1 MATIKRTETSNVT
14 WKEVLEIINSGKA
27 TEKLKPGTESTETL
41 KDGSRAVIAVAA
53 VDLYQ
58 NGEVI
63 FCFRNTVG
71 EDHRMNKEWTNK
83 GGWKDCK
90 MREYLNS
97 EILALLPDELVE
109 MLSPKKTI
117 QIQNGSTLECEDL
130 LFLPSEYEV
139 HGEEIYAKY
148 NGVDKQ
154 FPFYKERTN
163 RIVVDEDGDTT
174 WRWLASPYA
183 STTTYFCIVTSYG
196 DASYNSA
203 SYSFGVAPGF
213 AIRKS

>member
-1 MATIKRTETSNVT
+1 
-14 WKEVLEIINSGKA
+14 
-27 TEKLKPGTESTETL
+27 
-41 KDGSRAVIAVAA
+41 
-53 VDLYQ
+53 
-58 NGEVI
+58 
-63 FCFRNTVG
+63 
-71 EDHRMNKEWTNK
+71 
-83 GGWKDCK
+83 

-117 QIQNGSTLECEDL
+117 QIQNGATLECDDL

-154 FPFYKERTN
+154 FPFYEERTN

-183 STTTYFCIVTSYG
+183 SNTSGFCFVYSNGIAN
-196 DASYNSA
+196 DASA
-203 SYSFGVAPGF
+203 SNSFGVAPGF
-213 AIRKS
+213 IIRKS

>member
-1 MATIKRTETSNVT
+1 MATIKRTETSSVT
-14 WKEVLEIINSGKA
+14 WKEVQEIINSGKA
-27 TEKLKPGTESTETL
+27 AEQLKPGTEIAEIL

-71 EDHRMNKEWTNK
+71 KEHRMNKEWTNK
-83 GGWKDCK
+83 GGWKDCE

-97 EILALLPDELVE
+97 EILALLPDDLVE

-117 QIQNGSTLECEDL
+117 QMQNGATFECEDL

-139 HGEEIYAKY
+139 HGEEIFAKY

-154 FPFYKERTN
+154 FPLYEERMN

-174 WRWLASPYA
+174 WRWLASPGA
-183 STTTYFCIVTSYG
+183 SSTTYFCYVSYSG
-196 DASYNSA
+196 LAGSDGASH
-203 SYSFGVAPGF
+203 SFGVAPGF
-213 AIRKS
+213 VIRKS

>member
-1 MATIKRTETSNVT
+1 MATIKRTETSDTT
-14 WKEVLEIINSGKA
+14 WKAVQEIINSGKA
-27 TEKLKPGTESTETL
+27 AEQLKPGTEIAEIL

-83 GGWKDCK
+83 GGWKDCEL
-90 MREYLNS
+90 REYLNS

-117 QIQNGSTLECEDL
+117 QIQNGATLECEDL

-139 HGEEIYAKY
+139 HGEEVYAKY

-154 FPFYKERTN
+154 FPFYEERTN

-174 WRWLASPYA
+174 NWWLASP
-183 STTTYFCIVTSYG
+183 G
-196 DASYNSA
+196 ASYTTAFCLVSYLGLASPNYA
-203 SYSFGVAPGF
+203 SYSLGVAPGF
-213 AIRKS
+213 VIRKS

>member
-27 TEKLKPGTESTETL
+27 TEKLKPGTEITETL

-71 EDHRMNKEWTNK
+71 EDHR
-83 GGWKDCK
+83 
-90 MREYLNS
+90 S

-109 MLSPKKTI
+109 ILSPKKTI

-154 FPFYKERTN
+154 FPFYEERTN

-174 WRWLASPYA
+174 WRWLASP
-183 STTTYFCIVTSYG
+183 
-196 DASYNSA
+196 DASNATGFCYVSDDGYAYGSHASA
-203 SYSFGVAPGF
+203 SIGVAPGF
-213 AIRKS
+213 VIRKS

>member
-1 MATIKRTETSNVT
+1 
-14 WKEVLEIINSGKA
+14 
-27 TEKLKPGTESTETL
+27 
-41 KDGSRAVIAVAA
+41 
-53 VDLYQ
+53 
-58 NGEVI
+58 
-63 FCFRNTVG
+63 
-71 EDHRMNKEWTNK
+71 
-83 GGWKDCK
+83 
-90 MREYLNS
+90 
-97 EILALLPDELVE
+97 

-174 WRWLASPYA
+174 WRWLASPHA
-183 STTTYFCIVTSYG
+183 SSTTAVCRVSFSG
-196 DASYNSA
+196 DAGRSHASA
-203 SYSFGVAPGF
+203 SFGVAPGF

>member
-1 MATIKRTETSNVT
+1 MATIKRTETSSVT
-14 WKEVLEIINSGKA
+14 WKEVQEIINSGKA
-27 TEKLKPGTESTETL
+27 AEKLKVGTEITETL

-53 VDLYQ
+53 MDLYQ

-71 EDHRMNKEWTNK
+71 EDRRMNKEWTNK

-117 QIQNGSTLECEDL
+117 QIQNGATLECEDP

-154 FPFYKERTN
+154 FPFYEERIN

-174 WRWLASPYA
+174 WRWLASPSAGSTAYFCYVSYYGGADSSNA
-183 STTTYFCIVTSYG
+183 ST
-196 DASYNSA
+196 
-203 SYSFGVAPGF
+203 SFGVAPGF
-213 AIRKS
+213 VIRKS

>member
-1 MATIKRTETSNVT
+1 
-14 WKEVLEIINSGKA
+14 
-27 TEKLKPGTESTETL
+27 
-41 KDGSRAVIAVAA
+41 
-53 VDLYQ
+53 
-58 NGEVI
+58 
-63 FCFRNTVG
+63 
-71 EDHRMNKEWTNK
+71 
-83 GGWKDCK
+83 

-174 WRWLASPYA
+174 WRWLASPGA
-183 STTTYFCIVTSYG
+183 SNSTAFCGVSYDG
-196 DASYNSA
+196 DAYNYNA
-203 SYSFGVAPGF
+203 SDSFGVAPGF

>member
-1 MATIKRTETSNVT
+1 
-14 WKEVLEIINSGKA
+14 
-27 TEKLKPGTESTETL
+27 
-41 KDGSRAVIAVAA
+41 
-53 VDLYQ
+53 
-58 NGEVI
+58 
-63 FCFRNTVG
+63 
-71 EDHRMNKEWTNK
+71 
-83 GGWKDCK
+83 
-90 MREYLNS
+90 
-97 EILALLPDELVE
+97 

-174 WRWLASPYA
+174 WRWLASPSA
-183 STTTYFCIVTSYG
+183 SNTTYFCIVLNGGVADYNY
-196 DASYNSA
+196 ASN
-203 SYSFGVAPGF
+203 SFGVAPGF

>member
-27 TEKLKPGTESTETL
+27 TEKLKPGTEITETL

-130 LFLPSEYEV
+130 LFLPSEYV
-139 HGEEIYAKY
+139 
-148 NGVDKQ
+148 VLV
-154 FPFYKERTN
+154 RTGGWHL
-163 RIVVDEDGDTT
+163 RAPATPPTSAMSATT
-174 WRWLASPYA
+174 ALPATAAHPARLA
-183 STTTYFCIVTSYG
+183 
-196 DASYNSA
+196 
-203 SYSFGVAPGF
+203 
-213 AIRKS
+213 

>member
-27 TEKLKPGTESTETL
+27 TEKLKQGTEITEAL
-41 KDGSRAVIAVAA
+41 KDGSRGVIAVAA

-71 EDHRMNKEWTNK
+71 KDHRMNKEWTNK
-83 GGWKDCK
+83 GGWKDCE

-97 EILALLPDELVE
+97 EILALLPDDLVE

-117 QIQNGSTLECEDL
+117 QMQNGATFECEDL

-139 HGEEIYAKY
+139 HGEEIFAKY

-154 FPFYKERTN
+154 FPFYEERMK

-174 WRWLASPYA
+174 WRWLASPNAGNTTNFCLVGNNGTAGNANA
-183 STTTYFCIVTSYG
+183 S
-196 DASYNSA
+196 N
-203 SYSFGVAPGF
+203 SFGVAPGF
-213 AIRKS
+213 VIRKS

>member
-1 MATIKRTETSNVT
+1 MATIKRTETSSVT
-14 WKEVLEIINSGKA
+14 WKEVQEIINSGKA
-27 TEKLKPGTESTETL
+27 AEQLKPGTEIAEIL

-71 EDHRMNKEWTNK
+71 EEHRMNKEWTNK
-83 GGWKDCK
+83 GGWKDCE

-97 EILALLPDELVE
+97 EILALLPDDLVE

-117 QIQNGSTLECEDL
+117 QMQNGATFECEDL

-139 HGEEIYAKY
+139 HGKEIFAKY

-154 FPFYKERTN
+154 FPLYEERMN

-174 WRWLASPYA
+174 WRWLASPGA
-183 STTTYFCIVTSYG
+183 SIATHFCNVNSG
-196 DASYNSA
+196 GFAGSSGASS
-203 SYSFGVAPGF
+203 SFGVAPGF
-213 AIRKS
+213 VIRKS

>member
-14 WKEVLEIINSGKA
+14 WKEVQEIINSGKSA
-27 TEKLKPGTESTETL
+27 EQLKPGTEIEEIL

-83 GGWKDCK
+83 GGWKDCE

-117 QIQNGSTLECEDL
+117 QIQNGATLECDDL

-154 FPFYKERTN
+154 FPFYEERTN

-174 WRWLASPYA
+174 WRWLASPSA
-183 STTTYFCIVTSYG
+183 SSTTSFCNVGGSGYA
-196 DASYNSA
+196 DYDYA

-213 AIRKS
+213 VIRKS

>member
-1 MATIKRTETSNVT
+1 MATIKRTETSSVT
-14 WKEVLEIINSGKA
+14 WKEVQEIINSGKA
-27 TEKLKPGTESTETL
+27 AEQLKPGTEITEAL
-41 KDGSRAVIAVAA
+41 KDGSRGVIAVAA

-71 EDHRMNKEWTNK
+71 KDHRMNKEWTNK
-83 GGWKDCK
+83 GGWKDCE

-97 EILALLPDELVE
+97 EILALLPDDLVE

-117 QIQNGSTLECEDL
+117 QMQNGATFECEDL

-139 HGEEIYAKY
+139 HGEEIFAKY

-154 FPFYKERTN
+154 FPFYEERMK

-174 WRWLASPYA
+174 TWWLASPYA
-183 STTTYFCIVTSYG
+183 SSTTNFCFVYSYG
-196 DASYNSA
+196 FADCSGASD
-203 SYSFGVAPGF
+203 SFGVAPGF
-213 AIRKS
+213 VIRKS

>member
-1 MATIKRTETSNVT
+1 
-14 WKEVLEIINSGKA
+14 
-27 TEKLKPGTESTETL
+27 
-41 KDGSRAVIAVAA
+41 
-53 VDLYQ
+53 
-58 NGEVI
+58 
-63 FCFRNTVG
+63 
-71 EDHRMNKEWTNK
+71 
-83 GGWKDCK
+83 
-90 MREYLNS
+90 
-97 EILALLPDELVE
+97 

-174 WRWLASPYA
+174 WRWLASPDA
-183 STTTYFCIVTSYG
+183 SNTAYFCGVNG
-196 DASYNSA
+196 DGLADYNGASD
-203 SYSFGVAPGF
+203 SFGVAPGF

>member
-1 MATIKRTETSNVT
+1 
-14 WKEVLEIINSGKA
+14 
-27 TEKLKPGTESTETL
+27 
-41 KDGSRAVIAVAA
+41 
-53 VDLYQ
+53 
-58 NGEVI
+58 
-63 FCFRNTVG
+63 
-71 EDHRMNKEWTNK
+71 
-83 GGWKDCK
+83 
-90 MREYLNS
+90 
-97 EILALLPDELVE
+97 
-109 MLSPKKTI
+109 MLSHKKTI

-174 WRWLASPYA
+174 WRGLASPYA
-183 STTTYFCIVTSYG
+183 SSTTSFCFV
-196 DASYNSA
+196 DANGSA
-203 SYSFGVAPGF
+203 SGYHASNSFGVAPGF

>member
-1 MATIKRTETSNVT
+1 
-14 WKEVLEIINSGKA
+14 
-27 TEKLKPGTESTETL
+27 
-41 KDGSRAVIAVAA
+41 
-53 VDLYQ
+53 
-58 NGEVI
+58 
-63 FCFRNTVG
+63 
-71 EDHRMNKEWTNK
+71 
-83 GGWKDCK
+83 

-117 QIQNGSTLECEDL
+117 QIQNGATLECDDL

-154 FPFYKERTN
+154 FPFYEERTN

-174 WRWLASPYA
+174 WRWLASPCA
-183 STTTYFCIVTSYG
+183 STTTSFCFVNSYG
-196 DASYNSA
+196 LASNNNA
-203 SYSFGVAPGF
+203 SYSRGVAPGF
-213 AIRKS
+213 VIRKS